1 MAAMA
6 SRAFWATGLLVVAC
20 GGSEE
25 NGLYGQGAGGS
36 AGVAGNPSGGSGG
49 AASGGGGSG
58 GAASG
63 GTASGGTAS
72 GGAGGSG
79 GTVPS
84 GGTGGGAGGAG
95 GAPSGGGGAGAA
107 PAGVGT
113 GPCGSATCA
122 FSAGDECC
130 KGDNVPL
137 FCSNEKLSNPC
148 KCSGIAC
155 DKLAIACDGPEDC
168 PSGKICCA
176 EKGLVSGSWDVV
188 ECRTSCVSEQV
199 GATRRE
205 VCHPGGKPCLSGT
218 SCSPDPALPPGYA
231 TCAPK

>member
-79 GTVPS
+79 GTAPS
-84 GGTGGGAGGAG
+84 GGTGGGAG

-107 PAGVGT
+107 PAGIGT

>member
-6 SRAFWATGLLVVAC
+6 SRAFWATGLLVIAC

-25 NGLYGQGAGGS
+25 NGLYGQGTGGS
-36 AGVAGNPSGGSGG
+36 AGVAGTPSGGSGG
-49 AASGGGGSG
+49 AASGGGGSAG
-58 GAASG
+58 G
-63 GTASGGTAS
+63 SGGTAS

-79 GTVPS
+79 GTAPS

-95 GAPSGGGGAGAA
+95 GAPSGGGGAGGA

-113 GPCGSATCA
+113 GPCGGATCA

-155 DKLAIACDGPEDC
+155 DKLSIACDGPEDC

-188 ECRTSCVSEQV
+188 ECRSSCVSEQV

-218 SCSPDPALPPGYA
+218 SCAPDPALPPGYA